1 MSKQNLLVWLTL
13 ITCTIAS
20 WSESSAANNAR
31 IVAAVV
37 LVLTACKV
45 VLVIGSYMEIS
56 RAPLWLRL
64 ACGLWVSVVFGV
76 LTFAYLVG
84 AG

>member
-1 MSKQNLLVWLTL
+1 MSKQNMIVWLAL

-20 WSESSAANNAR
+20 WSESSAASTSR

-37 LVLTACKV
+37 LSLTAGKV
-45 VLVIGSYMEIS
+45 VLVIGSYMEVG

-64 ACGLWVSVVFGV
+64 ACGLWATAVFGV

-84 AG
+84 TV

>member
-1 MSKQNLLVWLTL
+1 MSKQNMIVWLAL

-20 WSESSAANNAR
+20 WSESSAANTSR

-37 LVLTACKV
+37 LVLTAGKV
-45 VLVIGSYMEIS
+45 VLVIGSYMEVA

-64 ACGLWVSVVFGV
+64 ACGLWATAVVGV
-76 LTFAYLVG
+76 LAFAYLVG
-84 AG
+84 TV